1 MRQPPRPFPRCSKSV
16 RSTASSR
23 RDPPREQEQNR
34 LRRERHEHYERETRQ
49 RELRELR
56 YKVTQQEWLAKSI
69 QTAARNAAVQQH
81 RQAMV
86 AQYQNVF
93 NALDQH
99 LNPPPA
105 PEPTVE
111 VVYVSESDDQWG
123 TTQLG
128 PAFNPKKRRW

>member
-1 MRQPPRPFPRCSKSV
+1 
-16 RSTASSR
+16 
-23 RDPPREQEQNR
+23 
-34 LRRERHEHYERETRQ
+34 
-49 RELRELR
+49 
-56 YKVTQQEWLAKSI
+56 VTQQEWLAKSV

-81 RQAMV
+81 RQATV